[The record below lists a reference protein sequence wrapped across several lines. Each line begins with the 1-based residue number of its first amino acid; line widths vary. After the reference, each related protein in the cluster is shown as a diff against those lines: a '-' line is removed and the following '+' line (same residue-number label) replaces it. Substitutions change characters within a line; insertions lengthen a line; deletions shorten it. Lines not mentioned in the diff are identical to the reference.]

1 MSSPLIGAVPS
12 GTGSVDGAKA
22 DYESKLATNDD
33 SLDEGE
39 TDDDQDKVQ
48 EDIIEA
54 DAVNTN
60 LDE

>member
-1 MSSPLIGAVPS
+1 M

-39 TDDDQDKVQ
+39 THDDQDKVQ

-54 DAVNTN
+54 DVVNSN